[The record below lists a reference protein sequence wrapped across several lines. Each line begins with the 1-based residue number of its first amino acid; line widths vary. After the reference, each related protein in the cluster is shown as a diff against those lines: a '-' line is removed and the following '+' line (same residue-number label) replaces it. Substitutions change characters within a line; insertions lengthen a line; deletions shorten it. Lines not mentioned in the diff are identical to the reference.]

1 MTGIVPPTGRH
12 EADDWGERLPRTVGL
27 WSAVTVLIGITIGS
41 GIFRVPATVAG
52 IVQSPGPALACWFVG
67 GVVVLLGALSMA
79 ELAAALPR
87 SGGIF
92 AYLLECYGPVP
103 AFAFGW
109 TELAVL
115 RASALGATAMI
126 FAEYLEYFIPLTR
139 PQVHEVAAAAILV
152 IGAINYTGVRG
163 ALAVLA
169 PATLA
174 KYAAVLALGLLAFTV
189 SSAGVAH
196 RQEFWSDGGH
206 LSLMATAL
214 VPIMYTYDGWA
225 DVCFMG
231 GEIAHPQRTLPLAL
245 VIGTCCVMG
254 VYLLVN
260 FGFWHALP
268 TSLLARS
275 PLVATTV
282 ATRIPMFRD
291 TGATVVA
298 TVVLLSTL
306 SALHATL
313 MTGSRVLFALGDRG
327 LLFRAVAT
335 ISPRFRSPS
344 VAIWITTGLGVTYVL
359 QSDFAQLADRV
370 ILGLWPFYMLTVIGV
385 YVLRRT
391 RPDLPR
397 PYRTWG
403 YPVVPALFIALS
415 LGMLYSSLTD
425 DPQDTAISL
434 LVIAAGV
441 PIYYIR
447 RALIARAAT

>member
-1 MTGIVPPTGRH
+1 MSIPDELPQ
-12 EADDWGERLPRTVGL
+12 EADRWGERLPRTVSL
-27 WSAVTVLIGITIGS
+27 WSAVTVLVGITIGS

-52 IVQSPGPALACWFVG
+52 LVQSPGPALACWFVG

-92 AYLLECYGPVP
+92 AYLLECYGPAP
-103 AFAFGW
+103 AFVFGW

-126 FAEYLEYFIPLTR
+126 FAEYLGYFVPLTR
-139 PQVHEVAAAAILV
+139 AQVHGVAAAAILM
-152 IGAINYTGVRG
+152 IGTINYTGVRG

-174 KYAAVLALGLLAFTV
+174 KYVAVLALGLLAFTI
-189 SSAGVAH
+189 SSPGVPH
-196 RQEFWSDGGH
+196 HQDFWSDGGR
-206 LSLMATAL
+206 LSVMATAL

-231 GEIAHPQRTLPLAL
+231 GEIANPQRTLPLAL
-245 VIGTCCVMG
+245 VLGTCCVML

-268 TSLLARS
+268 ESLLARS

-282 ATRIPMFRD
+282 ATRIPMFRGA
-291 TGATVVA
+291 GATVVA

-327 LLFRAVAT
+327 LLFRTMAT

-370 ILGLWPFYMLTVIGV
+370 ILGLWPFYMLTVAGV

-403 YPVVPALFIALS
+403 YPVVPALFVAIS
-415 LGMLYSSLTD
+415 LGMLYSSLYE
-425 DPQDTAISL
+425 DPHDTVISL